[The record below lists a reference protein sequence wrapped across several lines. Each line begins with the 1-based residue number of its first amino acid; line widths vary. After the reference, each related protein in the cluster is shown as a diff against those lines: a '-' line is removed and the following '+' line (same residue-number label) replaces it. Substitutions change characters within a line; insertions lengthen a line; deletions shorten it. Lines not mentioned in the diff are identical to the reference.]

1 MKKNHIASKKL
12 VIYVEKNSVLIMNI
26 KKHYKVR
33 DHYHNTG
40 KYRGAAHACNLRYKK
55 PIEII
60 AVFHNG
66 SKYDSHFIIKELA
79 EEFKGQIECLEKK
92 TEKYITFSL
101 PLNEEIGNN
110 KAIT

>member
-1 MKKNHIASKKL
+1 
-12 VIYVEKNSVLIMNI
+12 MNI

-33 DHYHNTG
+33 DPYHNTG
-40 KYRGAAHACNLRYKK
+40 KYRGAAHACNLRYKT

-60 AVFHNG
+60 TVFHNG

-79 EEFKGQIECLEKK
+79 EEFKGQLESLEKK
-92 TEKYITFSL
+92 TEKYITFSV
-101 PLNEEIGNN
+101 PLNEEIGDN

>member
-1 MKKNHIASKKL
+1 MTL
-12 VIYVEKNSVLIMNI
+12 
-26 KKHYKVR
+26 
-33 DHYHNTG
+33 
-40 KYRGAAHACNLRYKK
+40 
-55 PIEII
+55 
-60 AVFHNG
+60 
-66 SKYDSHFIIKELA
+66 KELA

>member
-1 MKKNHIASKKL
+1 MQQKQSAMRKKEIITITIEEKSYRKQKTCHICRKEFST
-12 VIYVEKNSVLIMNI
+12 N
-26 KKHYKVR
+26 
-33 DHYHNTG
+33 
-40 KYRGAAHACNLRYKK
+40 RGAAHACNLRYKK